1 MNNKKKHGYIKCIE
15 CKKIKVK
22 PNNNTPKDNKQLP
35 VCKICF
41 EKTTMQIFDFVF
53 KNRHIN
59 KAQSNDE
66 TKDVPNCE
74 TI

>member
-15 CKKIKVK
+15 CKKLKVK
-22 PNNNTPKDNKQLP
+22 PKKDIPEDHKQLP

-53 KNRHIN
+53 KNRHI